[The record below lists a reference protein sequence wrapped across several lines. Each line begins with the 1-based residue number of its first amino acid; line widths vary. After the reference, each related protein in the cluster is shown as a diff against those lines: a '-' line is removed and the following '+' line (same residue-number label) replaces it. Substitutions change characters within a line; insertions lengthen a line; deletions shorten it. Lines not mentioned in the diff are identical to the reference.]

1 METTA
6 PAARPE
12 ALRARMV
19 DNIVASGHARLARV
33 EEAMRAI
40 PRHDFVP
47 EATAEEAYADQAVI
61 TKRASNG
68 AALSCASVPTI
79 VAMMLDQLDVQP
91 EDDILEIG
99 AGTGYNA
106 ALLKY
111 LTGPEGTVTTIDID
125 PEVTTGARR
134 GLEATGYDNVRV
146 LTRDGALGDPTGAPY
161 DRMIFTVGAWDLPAG
176 LRDQLAPGGRLVAP
190 LRWRGQTRSVAFVRD
205 GELLRSVSIELCGFV
220 PMIGQ
225 DGEHTGHID
234 ADGQVS
240 LHWDCDQPVDA
251 DGLRGVLDQ
260 PKSHAWSGATIGSGE
275 SFDGVWLRM
284 TGAEPE
290 TCRIAASPAAVEAG
304 LCTPAIP
311 SLSPA
316 LVEDSSLAYLAHRR
330 LPDEGNGPRWELGA
344 IGHGP
349 DGHELA
355 ERLCEQIRAWD
366 ADRNA
371 VAVITIHP
379 AGTPDDELS
388 EGLVID
394 KHETRI
400 TVRLP

>member
-12 ALRARMV
+12 ALRERMV
-19 DNIVASGHARLARV
+19 DKIVASGHARLARV

-40 PRHDFVP
+40 PRDKFVP

-91 EDDILEIG
+91 DDAILEIG

-106 ALLKY
+106 ALLRY
-111 LTGPEGTVTTIDID
+111 LTGPDGMVITIDID
-125 PEVTTGARR
+125 PEVTAQARR
-134 GLEATGYDNVRV
+134 GLAATGYDNVRV
-146 LTRDGALGDPTGAPY
+146 LTRDGELGDTVCAPY

-176 LRDQLAPGGRLVAP
+176 LRNQLRPDGRLVVP

-205 GELLRSVSIELCGFV
+205 GDLLRAVSIELCGFV

-234 ADGQVS
+234 NGGQVT
-240 LHWDCDQPVDA
+240 LRWDDDQPIDPA
-251 DGLRGVLDQ
+251 ALRGVLDQ
-260 PKSHAWSGATIGSGE
+260 PKAHAWSSVTIGGGE

-284 TGAEPE
+284 TGAEPD
-290 TCRIAASPAAVEAG
+290 TCRIAVNPAAVEAG

-316 LVEDSSLAYLAHRR
+316 LVEDGSLAYLAHRR

-349 DGHELA
+349 AGHELT
-355 ERLCEQIRAWD
+355 ERLCDQIRAWD
-366 ADRNA
+366 ANRNA
-371 VAVITIHP
+371 GPVITIYP
-379 AGTPDDELS
+379 AGTPDDQLS

-394 KHETRI
+394 KHDTRM
-400 TVRLP
+400 TVLMP